1 MSLWGKFNDFFRAH
15 NQISNSNFLL
25 AVSGGVD
32 SMVLLHLFS
41 KSEFQFEVAHMNYGL
56 RGTDSDADQAL
67 VEQWCHERS
76 LVCQTKKAG
85 IPVGRN
91 VQLEARE
98 LRYAWFRELCSERSL
113 DFIVTAHHGDDLV
126 ETFFIN
132 LIRGSGLKGLKSI
145 PEITSEV
152 IRPLLSASR
161 EEIEAY
167 ATENEILWREDASNQ
182 SDKYLRN
189 QIRHNIL
196 PVLSGLKDQ
205 ALDQVKA
212 SIAHLADADTLI
224 VSLAESRI
232 DSWKKSGDLIFIP
245 ENEFHELIKT
255 PALAQYVFAEWG
267 LTFKSV
273 EAARDLG
280 SSQPGRYIE
289 EGDVKIYRDR
299 NRYVVEL
306 NSFDENQ
313 EYNIEL
319 PSHESSPV
327 SGLGWSE
334 TDQALKADG
343 SGVIVLDA
351 HQFEEPLKLRPWKSG
366 DALFPKGMKGRKKV
380 SDLLTDLKLSVPEK
394 NRVWVLTYKDDLV
407 WVCGYRMSKIF
418 IPGDDAKELY
428 KLEWHG

>member
-1 MSLWGKFNDFFRAH
+1 MSLWDKFSDFFRAH
-15 NQISNSNFLL
+15 DQISNSKFLL

-41 KSEFQFEVAHMNYGL
+41 KSDFQFEVAHMNYGL
-56 RGTDSDADQAL
+56 RGADSDADQDL
-67 VEQWCHERS
+67 VEKWCRDRS
-76 LVCQTKKAG
+76 LVCHTTKTVITK
-85 IPVGRN
+85 GRN
-91 VQLEARE
+91 VQLEARQ
-98 LRYAWFRELCSERSL
+98 LRYGWFRSLLTERDL
-113 DFIVTAHHGDDLV
+113 DFIATAHHGDDLV

-167 ATENEILWREDASNQ
+167 AVENETPWREDASNQ
-182 SDKYLRN
+182 TDKYLRN

-212 SIAHLADADTLI
+212 SIGHLADADALI
-224 VSLAESRI
+224 VSLAEGKI
-232 DSWKKSGDLIFIP
+232 DSWKISGDLIFIP
-245 ENEFHELIKT
+245 EQEFHELIET
-255 PALAQYVFAEWG
+255 PALAQYVFAEWE
-267 LTFKSV
+267 LSFKSV
-273 EAARDLG
+273 EAARDLA

-299 NRYVVEL
+299 SQYVVETKP
-306 NSFDENQ
+306 FDENQ
-313 EYNIEL
+313 EYNFEL
-319 PSHESSPV
+319 PSVEQNAVPHLKWSRAEQGEMP
-327 SGLGWSE
+327 SG
-334 TDQALKADG
+334 TG
-343 SGVIVLDA
+343 SILLDA
-351 HQFEEPLKLRPWKSG
+351 YQFDGPLELRPWKSG
-366 DALFPKGMKGRKKV
+366 DAIFPKGMKGRKKV

-394 NRVWVLTYKDDLV
+394 KRVWVLIYKDDVV
-407 WVCGYRMSKIF
+407 WVCGYRMSKAF
-418 IPGDDAKELY
+418 IPGDDATRLY